1 MAPIPTKS
9 DCDTCPEHLATKLL
23 LKQHEER
30 LHDVEE
36 HYMDISNDNSN
47 LEGRVTI
54 FIWIVG
60 LSALLVCSIAFYG
73 ILQLDKFK
81 AVYMAD
87 IKESI
92 EITGELSSNVKTTQY
107 SVSEV
112 QSNMGRLQSEVRDI
126 GDIQKEIQSEVKD
139 IRQDIIDLPK

>member
-1 MAPIPTKS
+1 MAPLPKS
-9 DCDTCPEHLATKLL
+9 SACDTCPEHQTTQLL
-23 LKQHEER
+23 LKQHQER
-30 LHDVEE
+30 LHDLEE

-81 AVYMAD
+81 DVYMED
-87 IKESI
+87 TKEAISVI
-92 EITGELSSNVKTTQY
+92 SNLTTSVRTTQY
-107 SVSEV
+107 SMVELQKHVGEV
-112 QSNMGRLQSEVRDI
+112 QM
-126 GDIQKEIQSEVKD
+126 EVKD
-139 IRQDIIDLPK
+139 IRRDIEKIHSSDE